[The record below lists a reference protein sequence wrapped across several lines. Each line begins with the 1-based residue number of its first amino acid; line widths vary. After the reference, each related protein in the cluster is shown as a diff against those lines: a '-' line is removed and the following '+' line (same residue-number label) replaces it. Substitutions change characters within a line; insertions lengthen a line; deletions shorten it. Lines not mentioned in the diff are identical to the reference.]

1 MTDLESFIM
10 FEDRLNNFW
19 VIKSREY
26 CWKNVCQNEWF
37 FFVRGFLVLKG
48 KLFIWLYMNVV

>member
-1 MTDLESFIM
+1 MI

-26 CWKNVCQNEWF
+26 CWKNIGQNECFFFF
-37 FFVRGFLVLKG
+37 FFVMGFLVLKG
-48 KLFIWLYMNVV
+48 KLLIWIYMNVV